1 MKRNKNPWLGWASYD
16 EKSLSQGYHFKGRS
30 SEISELFSLI
40 ENNLLVTIYG
50 KSGIGKTSIL
60 NAGVFPSLKA
70 AGYLPI
76 VCRCGTSYDYP
87 TIIIKQITDKYP
99 FLNIKDGESF
109 LNISDFFREIASLNK
124 PVYPVLVFDQFEDWF
139 RINAEIIKKLLI
151 EISFLISDEHKGL
164 TNFRFV
170 ISIREDYLYLLED
183 IIDNLNFSELK
194 GNRYRL
200 TNMSKS
206 QVEEIFDLGFIEQP
220 VRNRILEIAKESVD
234 YAPSLVSFFC
244 HELYELYPNGIK
256 EDALKLLDNETTLIE
271 KYYDRCFNTNKIS
284 EVTRLYIEDNL
295 QDNGL
300 RRPQNINI
308 VQQNIKKEELNE
320 LLGGSNRL
328 FQKFPVGSDEY
339 IELLHDKIAE
349 VLYTRKRKRDIE
361 RKKKKRY
368 GIYLAIFTLV
378 LVSITIAGLFYSKN
392 KVIQKNINGMY
403 EMQSRVV
410 SKIAQENKSPVKT
423 IAMLL
428 DVLPKDYNNPDRPYT
443 QEAGTA
449 LLNLLDTTRLEKV
462 IPFEEEIF
470 AVDISRDES
479 KVLVAFLKNIIVYDS
494 QTWEILANIPCNEGY
509 ITYACFGT
517 TASKVI
523 FATPSSIN
531 IWNID
536 SGTMTLHIDRK
547 MYESEYEYKDH
558 VTVSADRTKILV
570 RDYDSWYYRLY
581 STQTGKLICKI
592 KIPGLGFYSDEVP
605 TFNADG
611 SKLIYRII
619 DNRKEHII
627 IFDSETGKVLLKDS
641 FIDNF
646 AGYGFCP
653 RGEKFFVINNHNS
666 GRLIIKDV
674 STGETLLAIDTPKQI
689 QSVNFNPLGTQVV
702 VAPLYENKIIVYDAC
717 SGEELQTLIHPY
729 FQDTYDETWKHGY
742 IKKAYFCGRI
752 IVTATNDRVCLWDMY
767 YNNDILKFH
776 CDRSIEGEE
785 CFERYSKFLNIYEK
799 VISASSHELLI
810 WNMSHGYNNHSNG
823 NYIMNSD
830 SSRII
835 DNWHYNIYD
844 ALTRTKIAELKHN
857 HRIWTAEFSQDG
869 VKIVTSS
876 ADSTAKI
883 WDASTGKQLLNL
895 VGHTGQVDYASFCCD
910 DKKIFTKSADSTCR
924 LWDVNYGEILLAF
937 NPFQVAETHN
947 GCRIMISSWWTARIS
962 SDGTKIGVI
971 NPEFGTKKN
980 FYGEEEK
987 YNIDRLYVFN
997 AETGDFLWST
1007 NTDGEDQGS
1016 IIISSNG
1023 RTILVGKAD
1032 KRYLY
1037 DFNTGELLQ
1046 EYQNLEGEGELI
1058 FSDDGSEFIIYDYLV
1073 AAYRYKTLTGELL
1086 LKFDLSTH
1094 RAFQYPDT
1102 KYDDGYVKDLKSS
1115 LWELTDIQSMINR
1128 GNEILNG
1135 YKLTEEDKHNY
1146 YLE

>member
-1 MKRNKNPWLGWASYD
+1 MKKNKNPWLGWASYD

-76 VCRCGTSYDYP
+76 VCRCGTSCDYP

-99 FLNIKDGESF
+99 FLNIKDSESF
-109 LNISDFFREIASLNK
+109 LNLSDFFREIASLDK

-139 RINAEIIKKLLI
+139 RINTEIVKKLLT

-183 IIDNLNFSELK
+183 IIDNLNSPELK

-206 QVEEIFDLGFIEQP
+206 QVEEIFDLGLIEQP

-256 EDALKLLDNETTLIE
+256 EDALKLLENETTLIE
-271 KYYDRCFNTNKIS
+271 KYYDRCFNTSQIS
-284 EVTRLYIEDNL
+284 EITRLYIEDNL

-328 FQKFPVGSDEY
+328 FQKFPVGNDEY

-361 RKKKKRY
+361 REKKKRY
-368 GIYLAIFTLV
+368 GIYLAIFSLV

-410 SKIAQENKSPVKT
+410 TKIAQEIESPVKA

-462 IPFEEEIF
+462 IPFEEEIL
-470 AVDISRDES
+470 AVDVSLDES
-479 KVLVAFLKNIIVYDS
+479 RTLVAFLENIIVYNS
-494 QTWEILANIPCNEGY
+494 QTWEILADIPCNEGY
-509 ITYACFGT
+509 VTHACFGT
-517 TASKVI
+517 SASKVI
-523 FATPSSIN
+523 FATPKSIN
-531 IWNID
+531 IWDVD
-536 SGTMTLHIDRK
+536 SGSITLHIK
-547 MYESEYEYKDH
+547 KYESKYNDL
-558 VTVSADRTKILV
+558 TVSADRTKILV

-581 STQTGKLICKI
+581 SAQTGKLICKI
-592 KIPGLGFYSDEVP
+592 NIPGRGFHSNEVP
-605 TFNADG
+605 IFNADG
-611 SKLIYRII
+611 SRLIYRTI
-619 DNRKEHII
+619 DNREEHII
-627 IFDSETGKVLLKDS
+627 IFDSETGKVLLKDC
-641 FIDNF
+641 FTDYPG
-646 AGYGFCP
+646 GYGFCP
-653 RGEKFFVINNHNS
+653 KGERFFVIN
-666 GRLIIKDV
+666 GEKLIIKDV
-674 STGETLLAIDTPKQI
+674 NTGETLLVIDTHQQI
-689 QSVNFNPLGTQVV
+689 QSVNFNLLGTQVV
-702 VAPLYENKIIVYDAC
+702 VTPIYGNKIIVYDAY
-717 SGEELQTLIHPY
+717 SGEALKTLIHPY
-729 FQDTYDETWKHGY
+729 FRDTYDETQERGY
-742 IKKAYFCGRI
+742 IKMAYFYNSI
-752 IVTATNDRVCLWDMY
+752 IITTSNDRLCLWDTY
-767 YNNDILKFH
+767 YKYNNTSEFH
-776 CDRSIEGEE
+776 YNSRSIEGEGVLKK
-785 CFERYSKFLNIYEK
+785 YSKFLNKHEK
-799 VISASSHELLI
+799 IISASSHELLV
-810 WNMSHGYNNHSNG
+810 WDMSREYTKHSNG
-823 NYIMNSD
+823 RFTMNSD

-835 DNWHYNIYD
+835 GSLYGNTRTIYD
-844 ALTRTKIAELKHN
+844 ALTRTKIAELKHK
-857 HRIWTAEFSQDG
+857 HRIWTAEFSHDG
-869 VKIVTSS
+869 TKIVTSS
-876 ADSTAKI
+876 ADSTAKV
-883 WDASTGKQLLNL
+883 WDANTGKQLLNL
-895 VGHTGQVDYASFCCD
+895 VGHTGQVDYASFCCND
-910 DKKIFTKSADSTCR
+910 RKIFTKSADSTCR
-924 LWDVNYGEILLAF
+924 LWDANSGEILLTF
-937 NPFQVAETHN
+937 NPFQAEETHN
-947 GCRIMISSWWTARIS
+947 DPQTWGSSWWTARIS
-962 SDGTKIGVI
+962 SDGTKVGVI
-971 NPEFGTKKN
+971 SPEYGKKIDH
-980 FYGEEEK
+980 YGKEER
-987 YNIDRLYVFN
+987 YDIDRLYVFN
-997 AETGDFLWST
+997 AETGSFLWAA
-1007 NTDGEDQGS
+1007 NKDGEDQGS
-1016 IIISSNG
+1016 VIISSNG
-1023 RTILVGKAD
+1023 KAILVGRGD

-1037 DFNTGELLQ
+1037 DFNTGELLH
-1046 EYQNLEGEGELI
+1046 EYQNFEGDGELI
-1058 FSDDGSEFIIYDYLV
+1058 FNDDGTEFIIYDDLF
-1073 AAYRYKTLTGELL
+1073 AAYRYKTLTGKLL
-1086 LKFDLSTH
+1086 LRFDLSTH
-1094 RAFQYPDT
+1094 RAFPYPNT

-1135 YKLTEEDKHNY
+1135 YKLSEEDKHDY